1 MLATLLTL
9 ALSITP
15 ASAEELWPSV
25 STPVSSPSPTR
36 SKDAALIV
44 AIGDY
49 DKVSDISG
57 AAENGVDWYRY
68 LTKSQRI
75 SPGRVRLLQNDQ
87 ATREAIRKQA
97 GEVSRLVKFENSR
110 TPFSD
115 DKIVKELS
123 EKGIKIARRTV
134 AKYRD
139 EMGILP
145 SHLRRS
151 Y

>member
-1 MLATLLTL
+1 MSNT
-9 ALSITP
+9 
-15 ASAEELWPSV
+15 SV
-25 STPVSSPSPTR
+25 
-36 SKDAALIV
+36 
-44 AIGDY
+44 
-49 DKVSDISG
+49 
-57 AAENGVDWYRY
+57 
-68 LTKSQRI
+68 
-75 SPGRVRLLQNDQ
+75 
-87 ATREAIRKQA
+87 KQ
-97 GEVSRLVKFENSR
+97 EVSRLVKFENSR